1 MKRLMTLLTTGVLAA
16 GAWAAAPPPQAP
28 KTTEIGRGPTI
39 VLLHSLGGART
50 SWMPTARKLFD
61 GYRVVMMDLPG
72 HGDTPLPDPFSLE
85 AVAEAVSQGLGAYKP
100 ESTVVVG
107 QGVGGMIALM
117 AAAAHPE
124 RQRGVVTIDTAL
136 KSEQAVPD
144 QQQRYFLQY
153 VDSNYDEFIKMMYT
167 RQGRDSAQGVALHA
181 QAARVPPPT
190 IKAYLKALLATDK
203 TGITKGLKP
212 SFLYV
217 ACDRRWPA
225 DKSWSTVARAS
236 GFEGVDSTQTRRLS
250 QCGPMIATEQPDSL
264 AAILKGFSA
273 QAVARK

>member
-1 MKRLMTLLTTGVLAA
+1 MKRLMALLIAGALAP
-16 GAWAAAPPPQAP
+16 GAWAAAPEAP

-39 VLLHSLGGART
+39 VLLHGLGSART

-61 GYRVVMMDLPG
+61 NHRVVMMDLPG

-85 AVAEAVSQGLGAYKP
+85 AVAEAVAQGLSAHKP

-107 QGVGGMIALM
+107 QGVGGLIALM

-124 RQRGVVTIDTAL
+124 RLRGVVTIDAAL
-136 KSEQAVPD
+136 KSEQVVPD

-153 VDSNYDEFIKMMYT
+153 VDENYDQFIKMMYT

-203 TGITKGLKP
+203 SGIVRGLKP

-225 DKSWSTVARAS
+225 DKDWSTVSRTW
-236 GFEGVDSTQTRRLS
+236 GFEGVDSTRARRVPS
-250 QCGPMIATEQPDSL
+250 CGPMIATEQPDSL
-264 AAILKGFSA
+264 AAILRGFTT
-273 QAVARK
+273 QALARK